1 MSHTCGRVSSHNKKI
16 FKFFNKQSGAKDK
29 DCCLVNGSTAECQCP
44 KQCKTDG
51 QYNVKRLKTRR
62 ERSQVRGGGKET
74 SKAKLHHH
82 HCHPQTNKTHPC
94 CHSSCHCPSLF
105 SNVPPLNEPSVITDS
120 RLIGHH
126 GLFNHEVKSIDIER
140 LLSEQRKLEKQEEE
154 EPKQKHAVLRLS
166 SSSCFPSPLCSND
179 LCFSTFEVVPLEK
192 RADFSTNTHDEC
204 QEKDESSHGS
214 DAVFHAGQPCCDNQ
228 KTTSFRIRGS
238 SHFNWKAG
246 QQPSRSLDQTA
257 EWLSSPMDVSGRLLD
272 DVLRPKHSSH
282 FRMDFESSEASA
294 SDNLFIFSPNKY
306 WPETTS
312 APQLWEDSFNK
323 PSSKEWVSFDSYK
336 GNIMYQSSGVTEEH
350 CWLRRKD
357 GNAQPFSYQAKMPH
371 KRSVERMYIPQKE
384 ELFQPD
390 RRSFSL
396 PFPTHIHHH
405 DQPNHFMPFS
415 QLNPPADLMH
425 YPPSHM
431 LERCPAPPL
440 SCLLSPEHWS
450 FPPMKLY

>member
-1 MSHTCGRVSSHNKKI
+1 MPENEEACQLTPTVDGDTIKTLANVETNIISPLASTPKIQEPDCQTDTHGLSPNPLKLSS
-16 FKFFNKQSGAKDK
+16 S
-29 DCCLVNGSTAECQCP
+29 L
-44 KQCKTDG
+44 TDS
-51 QYNVKRLKTRR
+51 LKM
-62 ERSQVRGGGKET
+62 
-74 SKAKLHHH
+74 
-82 HCHPQTNKTHPC
+82 
-94 CHSSCHCPSLF
+94 
-105 SNVPPLNEPSVITDS
+105 EPSCVS
-120 RLIGHH
+120 ASVSAMAARLCDCLHFP
-126 GLFNHEVKSIDIER
+126 LLRKRN
-140 LLSEQRKLEKQEEE
+140 LLSESQEVLL
-154 EPKQKHAVLRLS
+154 KVLRERHGAELQENLLKEWQGLS
-166 SSSCFPSPLCSND
+166 
-179 LCFSTFEVVPLEK
+179 FSIGLTKAAQDHNQAE
-192 RADFSTNTHDEC
+192 NWIDEN
-204 QEKDESSHGS
+204 
-214 DAVFHAGQPCCDNQ
+214 AVFHAGQPCCDNQ